1 MFDPAF
7 IYPDLPKERLEQHR
21 AWLEPKHLDPATGKL
36 VIAIQ
41 AYVVK
46 TKRRTILVD
55 ACSGNDKERP
65 SRPLFHHQN
74 RPWLQ
79 RLADAGFDPADIDFV
94 LCTHLHIDHVGWNTR
109 LLNGRWVPTFPNA
122 RYLITK
128 DEWAHWQDEAKRK
141 EYSSDEHIEDSVLP
155 VVAAGQCDFVA
166 MDYAFD
172 DEAWLDPTPGHTPG
186 HVALR
191 IRSGGQEAALS
202 GDLMHTALQ
211 CAEPEISSCFCVDRA
226 LSAKSRRSFLERL
239 RRGPRAR
246 AAGAF
251 PAPLGR
257 PRRARGRGLPL
268 HLRRLE
274 SSPLRRNRWCV
285 LRLRAARSAQDE
297 ELG

>member
-1 MFDPAF
+1 MSEGFKWRVGDVEISSIPEFTLAMFDPAF
-7 IYPDLPKERLEQHR
+7 IYPDLPKERLAEHR
-21 AWLEPKHLDPATGKL
+21 SWLEPIHLDPASGKL

-55 ACSGNDKERP
+55 ACSGNDKNRP
-65 SRPLFHHQN
+65 SRPHFHRQN
-74 RPWLQ
+74 RPWLE
-79 RLADAGFDPADIDFV
+79 RLADAGFRPENIDFV

-109 LLNGRWVPTFPNA
+109 LLNGRWVPTFPRA

-128 DEWAHWQDEAKRK
+128 AEWEHWQDEEKRK
-141 EYSSDEHIEDSVLP
+141 AYSTDEHIEDSVLP
-155 VVAAGQCDFVA
+155 IVAAGQCDFVA

-191 IRSGGQEAALS
+191 VRSGGQEAALS

-226 LSAKSRRSFLERL
+226 LSAKSRRAFLERC
-239 RRGPRAR
+239 
-246 AAGAF
+246 AAAHALVLPAHF
-251 PAPLGR
+251 PHPSGGYVAS
-257 PRRARGRGLPL
+257 AGRGF
-268 HLRRLE
+268 RF
-274 SSPLRRNRWCV
+274 SF
-285 LRLRAARSAQDE
+285 A
-297 ELG
+297 G